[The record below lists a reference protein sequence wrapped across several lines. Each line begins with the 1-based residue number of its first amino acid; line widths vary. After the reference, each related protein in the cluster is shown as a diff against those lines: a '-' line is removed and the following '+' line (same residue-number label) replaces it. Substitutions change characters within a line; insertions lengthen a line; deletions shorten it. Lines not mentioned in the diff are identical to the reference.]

1 MEFNEEIAKEIKEKY
16 EFKDDTI
23 LKWKELN
30 HIPEKLL
37 EESYI
42 TCNGMNLRQARRFCA
57 ISQNDLIYKLEQSGF
72 TCTRQSIINW
82 ELGRNMPNKNARK
95 ALNKVL
101 NNSIK
106 EMNKCL
112 VWDN

>member
-1 MEFNEEIAKEIKEKY
+1 MEFNEIIAKEIQEKY
-16 EFKDDTI
+16 EFKDTTI

-30 HIPEKLL
+30 NIPDKLL
-37 EESYI
+37 NESFL

-57 ISQNDLIYKLEQSGF
+57 ISQNDLIYKLEKIGF

-95 ALNKVL
+95 ALNNVL
-101 NNSIK
+101 SVSIK
-106 EMNKCL
+106 EMNNNL